1 MGGDKIMKIML
12 WSNSDMIF
20 ELFGNGNDVEQAA
33 GLLIAAVGQWL
44 ACLNSD
50 PGLVCYLRYV
60 GSEVSMKEP
69 FPLAPGA
76 HTRVSVSRGDLA
88 SPLIGPRWPGL
99 ASDWLTRLTPQHQ
112 LDTSAEMTDELG
124 ASGSAWLITTNVC
137 FIMFYPHTAALKIF
151 YGPRFIINLANIFE
165 RIEHIL
171 WIH

>member
-1 MGGDKIMKIML
+1 MGADKIMKIML

-20 ELFGNGNDVEQAA
+20 ELFGNGNDVEKAA

-99 ASDWLTRLTPQHQ
+99 ASDWLTGSHPSINLTPRPRWQ
-112 LDTSAEMTDELG
+112 MN
-124 ASGSAWLITTNVC
+124 SGLLALPGLLRPMFVLSC
-137 FIMFYPHTAALKIF
+137 FILTPPPWKYFMDRAS
-151 YGPRFIINLANIFE
+151 
-165 RIEHIL
+165 
-171 WIH
+171 